1 MIMNQFQLVY
11 NTEPLQ
17 EEAFEGTDNIKDL
30 KKRLEKVEAE
40 EQAKQEQ
47 KTEEEQEEDEL
58 DGFDHNQSDKELCPM
73 IIDRKRI
80 FFDRN

>member
-47 KTEEEQEEDEL
+47 KTRPKL
-58 DGFDHNQSDKELCPM
+58 
-73 IIDRKRI
+73 R
-80 FFDRN
+80 